1 MNDYYKSCPCPK
13 PVDRKKKKLCNG
25 WKDKPNRYCHYH
37 GTPYAERHEIFGGAN
52 RQTSIKY
59 GFQVDV
65 CPACHRELEANI
77 TDWAQEQNQKWAEV
91 YQTAYMADLESTG
104 ITKEQALEIWM
115 SMIGQNYLEECDPL

>member
-1 MNDYYKSCPCPK
+1 MNNYYKTCPLPK
-13 PVDRKKKKLCNG
+13 PQSSRKKKLCNG
-25 WKDKPNRYCHYH
+25 WKDKPKRYCHYH

-77 TDWAQEQNQKWAEV
+77 TTWAQEQNQKWAEV

-104 ITKEQALEIWM
+104 ITKDQALDMWM
-115 SMIGQNYLEECDPL
+115 ALIGQNYLKECEPK